1 MSILEQ
7 SIVSKCRPAQF
18 FCSLDVL
25 TKRAC
30 DLGEHRDH
38 RLGKAGIV
46 KLLIRK
52 MEYEKSNE
60 AGPSVRKWP
69 VATKIHV
76 HLYVGN

>member
-1 MSILEQ
+1 LSNPLFPNADQ
-7 SIVSKCRPAQF
+7 RSF
-18 FCSLDVL
+18 SLDVL

-30 DLGEHRDH
+30 DLGEDRDH

-60 AGPSVRKWP
+60 TGPSLL
-69 VATKIHV
+69 A
-76 HLYVGN
+76 